1 MKLKKYLKKKNYLM
15 QLLLTIAGMVCIPLI
30 VMQLLMMEQSTQGYS
45 RLNEENIHENLKE
58 STDYFVRQIEKMS
71 STAIK
76 ASQDVTIRKAA
87 KESSSEYAIYEA
99 ALKIKEYNSDD
110 WSMGIWFYESGS
122 ILFNEVRIS
131 PERLYEMIGGK
142 DPQCRDAM
150 KEFFEMGE
158 RTRIMSTAEYA
169 EGEDAVVVVA
179 KPVSFISVVEK
190 DALVFFVMEQ
200 EAVEQEVYAKF
211 YDCAGVALLNAEG
224 RFMVRSEAFSEEL
237 YKSTGFQKFI
247 ESEMQNTYTTTNGK
261 ERICIY
267 KYKDVV
273 NGYTCLVSLFED
285 NLEAHLRQYVA
296 NIRNILITSIALMIM
311 LLALTVN
318 INYRPIKR
326 LAKKHGSKAASAELS
341 ELELLDSAFFA
352 IDQKVLSQNKLLK
365 NFMISDLL
373 SGRPVDEKQLEESAL
388 GKDSQGSIVMALSG
402 PAITSIQSGKI
413 ISAMKG
419 KCGCDTYITGIT
431 YRPQILVVCV
441 LYGDVEPEHLKDLAG
456 ELLKEITGHEYS
468 IYCGNVVENITDI
481 RNSYLKTLTNT
492 GENDG
497 NTPELNSA
505 VAEAIQKFGESMYS
519 GDADKIQKLLD
530 VVESRLSTIQ
540 DSDALKNYYCYKLMT
555 VYFAN
560 AKDSQNLKEEMAR
573 LIAFTDTR
581 QLFVMLRQSVRRLCV
596 ALNEN
601 EQTSANKMSKKLLNY
616 VDVNFNNQNLCLT
629 SAADYLETSIYVVSR
644 LFKEATGKGF
654 KEYVT
659 DKRLEYARE
668 LLETTNYNV
677 SEISAMAGFENT
689 VYFSNVFKAKYG
701 LPPTQYRKK
710 HQE

>member
-15 QLLLTIAGMVCIPLI
+15 QLLLTIAGFVCIPLI
-30 VMQLLMMEQSTQGYS
+30 IMQLLMMEQSTQGYS

-58 STDYFVRQIEKMS
+58 STDYFVRQVEKMS

-87 KESSSEYAIYEA
+87 KKSSSEYAIYEA
-99 ALKIKEYNSDD
+99 ALKIKEYDSDD
-110 WSMGIWFYESGS
+110 WSMGIWFYDSES

-131 PERLYEMIGGK
+131 PNRLYEMIAGENTSCK
-142 DPQCRDAM
+142 EAIR
-150 KEFFEMGE
+150 EFFEVGE
-158 RTRIMSTAEYA
+158 HTRITSTAEYT
-169 EGEDAVVVVA
+169 EGEDAVIVVA

-200 EAVEQEVYAKF
+200 EAVEEEVFAKF
-211 YDCAGVALLNAEG
+211 YDCSGMALLDAEG
-224 RFMVRSEAFSEEL
+224 RFLVRSGDFSTEM
-237 YKSTGFQKFI
+237 YGSTGFQQFFDR
-247 ESEMQNTYTTTNGK
+247 EGQTTYATTNGK

-273 NGYTCLVSLFED
+273 SGYTCLVSVLED
-285 NLEAHLRQYVA
+285 NLEAHLRQYVT
-296 NIRNILITSIALMIM
+296 NIRNILITSIVLMLL

-365 NFMISDLL
+365 NFIISDLL

-388 GKDSQGSIVMALSG
+388 GKDSRGSIVMALNG

-413 ISAMKG
+413 IVAMKE
-419 KCGCDTYITGIT
+419 KYGCSTYITGIT
-431 YRPQILVVCV
+431 YRPQILMVCV
-441 LYGDVEPEHLKDLAG
+441 LYGEMEPALLQEYVSDVLQDV
-456 ELLKEITGHEYS
+456 TGHEYS
-468 IYCGNVVENITDI
+468 IHCGTLVENITDI
-481 RNSYLKTLTNT
+481 RASYLKTLITS
-492 GENDG
+492 GENEG
-497 NTPELNSA
+497 EVLELNSG
-505 VAEAIQKFGESMYS
+505 VAEAIQRFGESIYS
-519 GDADKIQKLLD
+519 GDASRIQKLLD
-530 VVESRLSTIQ
+530 VVESRLSDIKNY
-540 DSDALKNYYCYKLMT
+540 DALKNYYCYKLLT

-560 AKDSQNLKEEMAR
+560 AKDAQSLKKEMER
-573 LIAFTDTR
+573 LINFGDSG
-581 QLFVMLRQSVRRLCV
+581 QLFVMMKQSVRTLCV
-596 ALNEN
+596 VMNEN
-601 EQTSANKMSKKLLNY
+601 EQTTANKLSKKLLNY

-644 LFKEATGKGF
+644 LFKDATGKGF

-689 VYFSNVFKAKYG
+689 VYFSGVFKAKYG

-710 HQE
+710 H